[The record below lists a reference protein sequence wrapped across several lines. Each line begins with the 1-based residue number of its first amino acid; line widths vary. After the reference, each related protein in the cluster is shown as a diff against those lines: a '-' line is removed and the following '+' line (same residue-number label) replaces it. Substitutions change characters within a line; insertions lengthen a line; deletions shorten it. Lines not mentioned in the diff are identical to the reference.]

1 MAGLRNS
8 INYQWLTSDILGQGD
23 TGGVFRGWDKQNGAP
38 VAVKTF
44 NSVGLQRPQDV
55 QNREFDI
62 LR

>member
-1 MAGLRNS
+1 MAGLRS
-8 INYQWLTSDILGQGD
+8 SETYQWLSSDILGQGATGGVYRGWTKD
-23 TGGVFRGWDKQNGAP
+23 TGGP

-44 NSVGLQRPQDV
+44 NSIGLQRPQDV